1 MAIVAGVATAACV
14 VPVSH
19 TTVLTLAATS
29 DAISSS
35 ATPFSLALALSAGI
49 LTTLNPCGFAL
60 LPAYFAYVL
69 HGSGNRQATISRHGG
84 WQLLRSGLL
93 GVPLAAGFLLI
104 FLVAA
109 GLLILAGHLVVS
121 LFPWLALIVGTGL
134 ILLGGWILLTKRQ
147 VELFILGRLTTWLAR
162 RRWSGDGKRTGHG
175 AQTSQQSQWGGTD
188 QRARPVAPSTSLPSE
203 LVAAWGFGIGYG
215 LSSLGCAL
223 PIFLLV
229 VGNAITTADPGTVL
243 LILAGYSVG
252 ITLVLVA
259 VALAAAAFHD
269 LLRTAIFPLLRWVQP
284 VSALLMIAAG
294 IYIIV
299 YQLQAGFL

>member
-1 MAIVAGVATAACV
+1 MVALVTVAARV

-19 TTVLTLAATS
+19 TTVLALAETS
-29 DAISSS
+29 DPVSSS
-35 ATPFSLALALSAGI
+35 APPFSLLLALSAGI

-69 HGSGNRQATISRHGG
+69 HGSGDQQATIRRHGG
-84 WQLLRSGLL
+84 WLVLRGGLL
-93 GVPLAAGFLLI
+93 GVPLAAGFLFI
-104 FLVAA
+104 FLAAA
-109 GLLILAGHLVVS
+109 GLLIVGGHLVVS

-134 ILLGGWILLTKRQ
+134 ILLGGWILVTKRQ
-147 VELFILGRLTTWLAR
+147 VELFILGRLATWLAR
-162 RRWSGDGKRTGHG
+162 RRWSGDRDRTGYG
-175 AQTSQQSQWGGTD
+175 AKTSQQTQWGGTD
-188 QRARPVAPSTSLPSE
+188 QRATPVAPATSLPSE
-203 LVAAWGFGIGYG
+203 LVAAWGFGLGYG

-229 VGNAITTADPGTVL
+229 VGNAITATDLGMVL

-284 VSALLMIAAG
+284 VSALLMVAAG
-294 IYIIV
+294 VYIIV

>member
-1 MAIVAGVATAACV
+1 MAIEAVVAACV
-14 VPVSH
+14 VPMSQ
-19 TTVLTLAATS
+19 TTALTLAALR
-29 DAISSS
+29 ALFSSS
-35 ATPFSLALALSAGI
+35 APPFSLALALSAGI

-69 HGSGNRQATISRHGG
+69 HGSGDRQAPISRHGG
-84 WQLLRSGLL
+84 WQVLRSGLL

-109 GLLILAGHLVVS
+109 GLLILGGHVAVS

-134 ILLGGWILLTKRQ
+134 ILLGGWILVTKRQ
-147 VELFILGRLTTWLAR
+147 VELFILGRLATWLAR
-162 RRWSGDGKRTGHG
+162 RRWSAARARTGQ
-175 AQTSQQSQWGGTD
+175 AAKTSQQTQGGDTA
-188 QRARPVAPSTSLPSE
+188 QRVTPVAPSTSLPSE
-203 LVAAWGFGIGYG
+203 LVAAWGFGLGYG
-215 LSSLGCAL
+215 VSSLGCAL

-229 VGNAITTADPGTVL
+229 VGNAITATDPGTVL
-243 LILAGYSVG
+243 LILGGYSVG

-284 VSALLMIAAG
+284 VSALLLVAAG
-294 IYIIV
+294 MYIIV
-299 YQLQAGFL
+299 YQLKAGFL

>member
-1 MAIVAGVATAACV
+1 MAIETVVTACV
-14 VPVSH
+14 VPVSQM
-19 TTVLTLAATS
+19 TTLTLAAMS
-29 DAISSS
+29 VPISSS
-35 ATPFSLALALSAGI
+35 ATPFSLVLALSAGI

-69 HGSGNRQATISRHGG
+69 HGSGDRQTPTTHHGG
-84 WQLLRSGLL
+84 WQMLRSGLL

-109 GLLILAGHLVVS
+109 GLLILGGHLVVS
-121 LFPWLALIVGTGL
+121 LFPWLALIVGSGL
-134 ILLGGWILLTKRQ
+134 ILLGGWILVTKRQ
-147 VELFILGRLTTWLAR
+147 LELYFLGKLATWLAR
-162 RRWSGDGKRTGHG
+162 RRRSGAGKRTGYG
-175 AQTSQQSQWGGTD
+175 SKTSQQRQRGGAD
-188 QRARPVAPSTSLPSE
+188 QGATPVAPATSLPSE
-203 LVAAWGFGIGYG
+203 LIAAWGFGIGYG

-229 VGNAITTADPGTVL
+229 VGNAITATDPSTIL
-243 LILAGYSVG
+243 LILAGYSAG

>member
-1 MAIVAGVATAACV
+1 MAIVAVVAMVARV
-14 VPVSH
+14 VPLSH
-19 TTVLTLAATS
+19 STALALAATS
-29 DAISSS
+29 ALVYSS
-35 ATPFSLALALSAGI
+35 ATPISLVLALSAGI

-60 LPAYFAYVL
+60 LPAYVAYVL
-69 HGSGNRQATISRHGG
+69 QGSRDQRASVRRRGG
-84 WQLLRSGLL
+84 WQMLRGGLL

-109 GLLILAGHLVVS
+109 GLLILGGHAVVS

-134 ILLGGWILLTKRQ
+134 ILLGSWILFTKRQ
-147 VELFILGRLTTWLAR
+147 VELFFLSRLATWLAR
-162 RRWSGDGKRTGHG
+162 RRWSENRNRT
-175 AQTSQQSQWGGTD
+175 
-188 QRARPVAPSTSLPSE
+188 E
-203 LVAAWGFGIGYG
+203 LVAAWSFGIGYG

-229 VGNAITTADPGTVL
+229 VGNAITATDPGTVL
-243 LILAGYSVG
+243 LILAGYCVG
-252 ITLVLVA
+252 ITLVMVA

-269 LLRTAIFPLLRWVQP
+269 LLRTAVFPLLRWVQP
-284 VSALLMIAAG
+284 VLGLLLVAAG